1 MAYLEITVD
10 SYTSTHTQQSTG
22 WREPSK
28 KLQIVGLETHK
39 IYIENVNVNI
49 NKEDIS
55 DFSDYS
61 QFQDIIDKKI
71 LEIYEIR
78 VKTSMY
84 MNISISSKLPVL
96 LGVKLFT

>member
-10 SYTSTHTQQSTG
+10 SYTSAQTSEQSSTG

-28 KLQIVGLETHK
+28 KVRVVGSETHK
-39 IYIENVNVNI
+39 IYIENVNE
-49 NKEDIS
+49 EDIR
-55 DFSDYS
+55 DDSDYK

-78 VKTSMY
+78 VKTSMC

-96 LGVKLFT
+96 LGVKLIL